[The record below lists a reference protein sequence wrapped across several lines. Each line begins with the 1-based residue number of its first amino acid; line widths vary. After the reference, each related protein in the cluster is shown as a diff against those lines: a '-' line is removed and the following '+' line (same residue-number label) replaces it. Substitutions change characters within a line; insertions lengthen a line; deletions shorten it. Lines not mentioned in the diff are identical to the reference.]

1 MISIFFQ
8 KSTSTAPSAAASTSA
23 PAGDLMADLHR
34 KLAMRRKGISGLKE
48 NEQSSAAATT
58 ASKAGPSNIM
68 DSISSMIPPPPPKQ
82 HSDDEDDDNNDA
94 NDSDW
99 D

>member
-1 MISIFFQ
+1 
-8 KSTSTAPSAAASTSA
+8 
-23 PAGDLMADLHR
+23 MADLHK

-48 NEQSSAAATT
+48 NESQQSNVAAAT
-58 ASKAGPSNIM
+58 ASKTGPSNIM

-82 HSDDEDDDNNDA
+82 HSDNEDDDDNNNND

>member
-1 MISIFFQ
+1 
-8 KSTSTAPSAAASTSA
+8 
-23 PAGDLMADLHR
+23 MADLHK

-48 NEQSSAAATT
+48 NESQQGHAAAATV
-58 ASKAGPSNIM
+58 SKTGPGGIM
-68 DSISSMIPPPPPKQ
+68 DSISSMIPPPPPKRAPSN
-82 HSDDEDDDNNDA
+82 HSDDDDNND

>member
-1 MISIFFQ
+1 
-8 KSTSTAPSAAASTSA
+8 
-23 PAGDLMADLHR
+23 MADLHK

-48 NEQSSAAATT
+48 NEAQQSNVASAS
-58 ASKAGPSNIM
+58 ASKAGPSSIM
-68 DSISSMIPPPPPKQ
+68 DSISSMIPPPPAKH
-82 HSDDEDDDNNDA
+82 HSDADDDDDNND

>member
-1 MISIFFQ
+1 
-8 KSTSTAPSAAASTSA
+8 
-23 PAGDLMADLHR
+23 MADLHK

-48 NEQSSAAATT
+48 NESQQSNSAANV
-58 ASKAGPSNIM
+58 SKAGPSNIM
-68 DSISSMIPPPPPKQ
+68 DSISSMIPPPPPKPASST
-82 HSDDEDDDNNDA
+82 HSDADDD